1 MFGLRDHDFCHEPI
15 LRCLVVINSLTSTMT
30 LTIKLQ
36 VEMVEMVQVL
46 DGKKTLAQFDYELL
60 FRRSI

>member
-1 MFGLRDHDFCHEPI
+1 MTCVMKQSCGLW
-15 LRCLVVINSLTSTMT
+15 LLSNSLTITMT

-60 FRRSI
+60 FQISM

>member
-1 MFGLRDHDFCHEPI
+1 MKQSCGLW
-15 LRCLVVINSLTSTMT
+15 LLSNSLTITMT

-60 FRRSI
+60 FQISM